1 MSNDFCGIWIP
12 AEVWNDDRLSPVEA
26 ITLAQIMALAK
37 SKGYSDASNKYWAG
51 FLKMSERNAIRVIQ
65 SLVNYGAVRVEI
77 MTGGRRKMYPLPLD
91 NYVTPDSFVTPDNY
105 VTTPLTQMSPP
116 PDENVTSIYKNENK
130 ELKQNENKIESKA
143 TFENFSE
150 NAENAENGNAQKSED
165 AKTPTKTREPKAAEV
180 FPEIPTEWSPELVE
194 AFSSWIAFKAE
205 SGKKYK
211 PLGLRAL
218 IKKVN
223 RYSEQAVI
231 WAFDDAMSKNYQG
244 FFPESYQRH
253 NQQNGQT
260 QTNKQIIG
268 NAFKNLIQT
277 DLENGA
283 STAIHPAIATL
294 WN

>member
-37 SKGYSDASNKYWAG
+37 SKGYSDASNKYWAN

-65 SLVNYGAVRVEI
+65 NLVNYGTVRVEI

-105 VTTPLTQMSPP
+105 VTTPLTEMSPP
-116 PDENVTSIYKNENK
+116 PDENVTHISN
-130 ELKQNENKIESKA
+130 ELKQRLKQNKNKDINSGV
-143 TFENFSE
+143 
-150 NAENAENGNAQKSED
+150 NAENSENGNA
-165 AKTPTKTREPKAAEV
+165 KTSTKTQKPKAAEV
-180 FPEIPTEWSPELVE
+180 FPEIPTDWSPELVE

-253 NQQNGQT
+253 NQQNGQQP

-268 NAFKNLIQT
+268 NAFKSLIQE
-277 DLENGA
+277 DLQNGT

>member
-1 MSNDFCGIWIP
+1 MSSDFCGIWIP

-65 SLVNYGAVRVEI
+65 NLVNYGTVRVEI

-105 VTTPLTQMSPP
+105 VTTPLTVSSPP
-116 PDENVTSIYKNENK
+116 PDNFVTPIYKNENK
-130 ELKQNENKIESKA
+130 DLKQNENKIESKA
-143 TFENFSE
+143 TL
-150 NAENAENGNAQKSED
+150 NGNAQKSED
-165 AKTPTKTREPKAAEV
+165 AKTPTKTQEPKAAEI
-180 FPEIPTEWSPELVE
+180 FPEIPTDWSPELVE

-211 PLGLRAL
+211 PLGLKAL

-253 NQQNGQT
+253 QQNGQP
-260 QTNKQIIG
+260 QQSNKQIIG
-268 NAFKNLIQT
+268 NAFKTIIQPE
-277 DLENGA
+277 LENGT

-294 WN
+294 WQ

>member
-1 MSNDFCGIWIP
+1 MSDFCGIWIP

-26 ITLAQIMALAK
+26 IALAQIMALAK

-65 SLVNYGAVRVEI
+65 NLVNYGTVRVEI

-105 VTTPLTQMSPP
+105 VTTPLTIMSPP
-116 PDENVTSIYKNENK
+116 PDENVTSIIKNENK
-130 ELKQNENKIESKA
+130 DLKQNENKIESKA

-150 NAENAENGNAQKSED
+150 NAENAETEKQPPQKPPR
-165 AKTPTKTREPKAAEV
+165 KQKATEV
-180 FPEIPTEWSPELVE
+180 FPEIPSEWSPELVE
-194 AFSSWIAFKAE
+194 IFSQWLAFKAE
-205 SGKKYK
+205 KGDKYK
-211 PLGLRAL
+211 PLGLKAL

-244 FFPESYQRH
+244 FFPESYQRQ
-253 NQQNGQT
+253 QQNGQP
-260 QTNKQIIG
+260 QQSNKQIIG
-268 NAFKNLIQT
+268 NAFKTIIQP
-277 DLENGA
+277 DLENGT

-294 WN
+294 WQ